1 MKQIMIRMPDE
12 LVKKIEE
19 MAEREDRSR
28 SNMIRVLLE
37 DAIKKQVS

>member
-1 MKQIMIRMPDE
+1 MIRMPDE